1 MKGLS
6 PRQRE
11 VFDFIDSYI
20 KGNCISPSIV
30 EIANGLGL
38 SVTTIFTYAGALK
51 KKGYLTWR
59 EFTPR
64 SFRIIKHTAGEPA

>member
-11 VFDFIDSYI
+11 VFDFIDLYI
-20 KGNCISPSIV
+20 KENCISPSIV
-30 EIANGLGL
+30 EIADGLGL
-38 SVTTIFTYAGALK
+38 SDSTIFTYVGALK

-64 SFRIIKHTAGEPA
+64 SFRITKHTAGEPA